1 MEENRSIRWH
11 PGFYAGLGFELR
23 KYRDVLNFDAEHVL
37 SKEPVKMDLLII
49 KKVKDLIIENPIGE
63 IFRQYNVI
71 EYKSPEDSI
80 TIDDFYKTIGY
91 ACLYKGYGKTVNAID
106 AAELTISL
114 FRHMYPGKLFDDLKN
129 VGAMIEVKYPGVYY
143 ISGIINIPIQIIAVS
158 ELDDESFSALRVL
171 TRNAK
176 EKDVK
181 RFISESIDIDSVMD
195 KQDVDAVLQVSV
207 SANTDLYE
215 KIRRETTMCEALREL
230 MKDEIQADV
239 DKAVEEAVEKAV
251 DKTERE
257 TRIKTRFEDGMSI
270 DQIAK
275 KSNVSIEV
283 VNAVLRDCGMLQ

>member
-23 KYRDVLNFDAEHVL
+23 KYRDVLKFDAEHVL

-91 ACLYKGYGKTVNAID
+91 ACLYKGYGETVNAID

-114 FRHMYPGKLFDDLKN
+114 FRHVYPGKLFDDLKN

-143 ISGIINIPIQIIAVS
+143 ISGIINIPVQIIAVS

-181 RFISESIDIDSVMD
+181 RFISESTYIDSVVD

-239 DKAVEEAVEKAV
+239 DKAVEKAV

-257 TRIKTRFEDGMSI
+257 TRIKTRFEDGMPI

-283 VNAVLRDCGMLQ
+283 VNAVLRDSGMLQ

>member
-1 MEENRSIRWH
+1 M
-11 PGFYAGLGFELR
+11 
-23 KYRDVLNFDAEHVL
+23 
-37 SKEPVKMDLLII
+37 
-49 KKVKDLIIENPIGE
+49 
-63 IFRQYNVI
+63 
-71 EYKSPEDSI
+71 
-80 TIDDFYKTIGY
+80 
-91 ACLYKGYGKTVNAID
+91 
-106 AAELTISL
+106 
-114 FRHMYPGKLFDDLKN
+114 
-129 VGAMIEVKYPGVYY
+129 
-143 ISGIINIPIQIIAVS
+143 
-158 ELDDESFSALRVL
+158 L

-181 RFISESIDIDSVMD
+181 RFISESVDINSVMD
-195 KQDVDAVLQVSV
+195 KQNVDAVLQVSV

-239 DKAVEEAVEKAV
+239 DKAVEKAVEEAVEKAV

-257 TRIKTRFEDGMSI
+257 TRIKTRFEDGMPI

>member
-1 MEENRSIRWH
+1 MLINED
-11 PGFYAGLGFELR
+11 GL
-23 KYRDVLNFDAEHVL
+23 V
-37 SKEPVKMDLLII
+37 II

-91 ACLYKGYGKTVNAID
+91 ACLYKGYGETVNAVE
-106 AAELTISL
+106 AKELTISL
-114 FRHMYPGKLFDDLKN
+114 FRHVYPGKLFDDLKTS
-129 VGAMIEVKYPGVYY
+129 GAVIEVKYPGVYY
-143 ISGIINIPIQIIAVS
+143 ISGIINIPVQIIAVS

-239 DKAVEEAVEKAV
+239 DKAVEKAV

-257 TRIKTRFEDGMSI
+257 TRIKTRFEDGMPI